1 MGFLWY
7 RYAGGWISLVQSSL
21 AVTTRN
27 GSSLGL
33 TPCSTQ
39 TWQRRELAALTQN
52 FFVFYIFRPE
62 TEHGTL
68 ALILWF
74 HIIFFFF

>member
-1 MGFLWY
+1 MVHGLSVAQVS
-7 RYAGGWISLVQSSL
+7 RRLDQPSTENPCS
-21 AVTTRN
+21 

-62 TEHGTL
+62 TECSTF

-74 HIIFFFF
+74 HIILFFK